1 MDPAALSWSLLCLLP
16 GIILGDTNGGV
27 RVVVKE
33 DSDAILPCSPRT
45 KENLSGA
52 LFDWRTNNLHT
63 DVFMY
68 QAGSVTIKAEEFK
81 GRVSHFPH
89 EVKNG
94 NASIIIRNTKIEDG
108 GIYTCDLPHLEP
120 PQRFYIQLVVGASP
134 KPNIVIVNVTEDR
147 VQLKCEVQGASP
159 KPEVEIQDSSGNV
172 LPAEK
177 SEVFERRRYTVILV
191 TTVTKT
197 GCFRCVA
204 KQEEIHHETSAETY
218 VPVYEDTCS
227 KVDVTGWLSGYFLG
241 VFSVVLPLLVAA
253 KCIRIRNGG
262 GDVTHQ
268 LQ

>member
-1 MDPAALSWSLLCLLP
+1 MLDNILLLSDDL
-16 GIILGDTNGGV
+16 
-27 RVVVKE
+27 
-33 DSDAILPCSPRT
+33 T

-52 LFDWRTNNLHT
+52 LFDWRTNNLRT

-68 QAGSVTIKAEEFK
+68 QAGSVTTRAEEFK

-89 EVKNG
+89 ELKNG

-108 GIYTCDLPHLEP
+108 GNYTCDLPHLEP
-120 PQRFYIQLVVGASP
+120 PQRFYIQLVVEPVMKIRQIQGASP

-159 KPEVEIQDSSGNV
+159 KPEVEIQDSAGNV
-172 LPAEK
+172 LPAEEPQVSK
-177 SEVFERRRYTVILV
+177 RGCRYTVIRF

-197 GCFRCVA
+197 GRFRCVA
-204 KQEEIHHETSAETY
+204 KQKEIHHETSAETY

-241 VFSVVLPLLVAA
+241 VFSVGLPLLVAA
-253 KCIRIRNGG
+253 KCIRRIRNEFTKRVSDGSIKINSESEN
-262 GDVTHQ
+262 TS
-268 LQ
+268 LQI